1 MSETEKPTGQ
11 HVRINQS
18 LLSFLERP
26 ALRYMASRAPL
37 WVTPDV
43 MTAFGTFASIL
54 IFIGYIMVGKDFKAG
69 EDNLRYNWW
78 LIVSSIGFILN
89 WVGDSLDGTIAR
101 FRHIERPRFGFFL
114 DHSIDAFS
122 AVLMFLGIGFSG
134 LGNLQVTTFALIGYL
149 LLMINVYLK
158 TYVSGVF
165 VMTNIG
171 LGPTE
176 IRIIAIIVNIF
187 YFFKGQIYLTP
198 KTFPGMYLPEH
209 TTMMTLVMGV
219 IGFILVTYFLVQ
231 SIVDAK
237 GLSHVDEKARAQKI
251 AEKEKEQSR
260 VSKLEESK
268 VKATRTA
275 SAPENQKPAA

>member
-1 MSETEKPTGQ
+1 MSENDKPTGQ

-18 LLSFLERP
+18 LLSFLEKP
-26 ALRYMASRAPL
+26 ALRWMSSRAPL

-43 MTAFGTFASIL
+43 MTAFGTFASVL
-54 IFIGYIMVGKDFKAG
+54 IFIAYVMVGKDFKAG
-69 EDNLRYNWW
+69 QDNLRYNWW
-78 LIVSSIGFILN
+78 LLVASLGFILN

-114 DHSIDAFS
+114 DHSIDALS

-134 LGNLQVTTFALIGYL
+134 LGNLQITTFALVGYL

-176 IRIIAIIVNIF
+176 IRIIAIVVNVF
-187 YFFKGQIYLTP
+187 YFFKGQIYLNH
-198 KTFPGMYLPEH
+198 KSFPGMYLPEH
-209 TTMMTLVMGV
+209 TTLMTMVMGV
-219 IGFILVTYFLVQ
+219 IGLILVTYFLVQ

-237 GLSHVDEKARAQKI
+237 SLSHVDEKARAQKI
-251 AEKEKEQSR
+251 AEKEKEQQR
-260 VSKLEESK
+260 LRQLEEAK
-268 VKATRTA
+268 VKAAKKATNSKKQDPVA
-275 SAPENQKPAA
+275 

>member
-1 MSETEKPTGQ
+1 MSESEKPTGQ

-18 LLSFLERP
+18 VLSFLERP
-26 ALRYMASRAPL
+26 ALRWMSARAPL

-43 MTAFGTFASIL
+43 MTAFGTLASIL
-54 IFIGYIMVGKDFKAG
+54 IFVSYVMVGKDFKAG
-69 EDNLRYNWW
+69 QDNLRYNWW
-78 LIVSSIGFILN
+78 LLIASLGFFLN
-89 WVGDSLDGTIAR
+89 WVGDSLDSTIAR
-101 FRHIERPRFGFFL
+101 YRHIERPRFGFFL

-134 LGNLQVTTFALIGYL
+134 LGNLQITTFALIGYL

-176 IRIIAIIVNIF
+176 IRIIAIIVNVF
-187 YFFKGQIYLTP
+187 YFFKGQIYINS
-198 KTFPGMYLPEH
+198 KTFPGIFLPEH

-231 SIVDAK
+231 SILDAK
-237 GLSHVDEKARAQKI
+237 SLSHVDEKARAQKI
-251 AEKEKEQSR
+251 AEKEKEQYR
-260 VSKLEESK
+260 LRQLEEAK
-268 VKATRTA
+268 IKANKT
-275 SAPENQKPAA
+275 SSSSED

>member
-1 MSETEKPTGQ
+1 MSESEKPTGQ

-18 LLSFLERP
+18 LLGFLERP
-26 ALRYMASRAPL
+26 ALRWMSARAPL

-54 IFIGYIMVGKDFKAG
+54 IFVAYVMVGKNFKDG
-69 EDNLRYNWW
+69 EDNLLYNWW
-78 LIVSSIGFILN
+78 LMIASLGFILN

-101 FRHIERPRFGFFL
+101 YRHIERPRFGFFL

-134 LGNLQVTTFALIGYL
+134 LGNLQITTFALVGYL

-176 IRIIAIIVNIF
+176 IRIIAIIVNVF
-187 YFFKGQIYLTP
+187 YFLKGQIYLNP

-209 TTMMTLVMGV
+209 TTLMTLVMGV
-219 IGFILVTYFLVQ
+219 IGFILATYFLVQ
-231 SIVDAK
+231 SFMDAK
-237 GLSHVDEKARAQKI
+237 SLSHVDAKAKAQKI
-251 AEKEKEQSR
+251 ADKEKEQR
-260 VSKLEESK
+260 RLRQLEESK
-268 VKATRTA
+268 ADGKKMAAA
-275 SAPENQKPAA
+275 SKDQEQAD

>member
-11 HVRINQS
+11 HVRINQA

-54 IFIGYIMVGKDFKAG
+54 IFVAYIMVGKYFRAG

-78 LIVSSIGFILN
+78 LIVASLGFVLN

-101 FRHIERPRFGFFL
+101 YRHIERPRFGFFL

-134 LGNLQVTTFALIGYL
+134 LGNLQIITFALVGYL

-176 IRIIAIIVNIF
+176 IRIIAIIVNVF
-187 YFFKGQIYLTP
+187 YFFKGQIYLNP
-198 KTFPGMYLPEH
+198 KTFPGIYLPEN

-219 IGFILVTYFLVQ
+219 IGFILVTYFLIQ
-231 SIVDAK
+231 SIMDAK
-237 GLSHVDEKARAQKI
+237 SLSHVDEKARAQKI
-251 AEKEKEQSR
+251 ADKEKEQYR
-260 VSKLEESK
+260 LRQHEESK
-268 VKATRTA
+268 IKGNKAV
-275 SAPENQKPAA
+275 SPSEDQKQAN

>member
-1 MSETEKPTGQ
+1 MSESEKPTGQ

-43 MTAFGTFASIL
+43 MTAFGTLASIL
-54 IFIGYIMVGKDFKAG
+54 IFVSYVMVGKDFRVG

-78 LIVSSIGFILN
+78 LIMAALGFVLN

-101 FRHIERPRFGFFL
+101 FRHIERPRFGYFL

-122 AVLMFLGIGFSG
+122 AVLIFLGIGISG
-134 LGNLQVTTFALIGYL
+134 LGNLQIASFALIGYL
-149 LLMINVYLK
+149 LLMINAYLK

-176 IRIIAIIVNIF
+176 IRIIAIVVNIF
-187 YFFKGQIYLTP
+187 YFFKGQIYLNP

-260 VSKLEESK
+260 LSKLEESK
-268 VKATRTA
+268 AKVARTA
-275 SAPENQKPAA
+275 SQSEND

>member
-1 MSETEKPTGQ
+1 MSEPEKPTGQ

-26 ALRYMASRAPL
+26 ALRYMSSRAPL

-43 MTAFGTFASIL
+43 MTGFGTLASIL
-54 IFIGYIMVGKDFKAG
+54 IFVSYVMVGKGFSAG

-78 LIVSSIGFILN
+78 LIMASLGFVLN

-134 LGNLQVTTFALIGYL
+134 LGNLQITTFALVGYL

-176 IRIIAIIVNIF
+176 IRIIAIVVNIF
-187 YFFKGQIYLTP
+187 YFFKGQIYLNP
-198 KTFPGMYLPEH
+198 KSFPGIYLPEH
-209 TTMMTLVMGV
+209 TTLMTLVMGV

-260 VSKLEESK
+260 LSKLEESK
-268 VKATRTA
+268 AKGARTA
-275 SAPENQKPAA
+275 SPSENQKPAA

>member
-1 MSETEKPTGQ
+1 MSDTEKPTGQ

-69 EDNLRYNWW
+69 EDNLRHNWW
-78 LIVSSIGFILN
+78 LMVSSLGFVLN

-134 LGNLQVTTFALIGYL
+134 LGNLQITTFALIGYL

-176 IRIIAIIVNIF
+176 IRIIAIIVNTF
-187 YFFKGQIYLTP
+187 YFFKGQIYLNP

-209 TTMMTLVMGV
+209 TTMMTLIMGV
-219 IGFILVTYFLVQ
+219 IGFILVSYFLIQ

-268 VKATRTA
+268 AKAARTA
-275 SAPENQKPAA
+275 SASETQKPAA

>member
-18 LLSFLERP
+18 LLGFLERP

-37 WVTPDV
+37 WSTPDA
-43 MTAFGTFASIL
+43 MTAFGTFASVL
-54 IFIGYIMVGKDFKAG
+54 IFVAYVMVGKDFRAG
-69 EDNLRYNWW
+69 QDNLRYNWW
-78 LIVSSIGFILN
+78 LIVASLGFVLN

-114 DHSIDAFS
+114 DHSVDAFS

-134 LGNLQVTTFALIGYL
+134 LGNLQITTFALIGYL

-187 YFFKGQIYLTP
+187 YFFKGQIYVNP

-209 TTMMTLVMGV
+209 TTLMTLVMGV
-219 IGFILVTYFLVQ
+219 IGLILVTYFLIQ
-231 SIVDAK
+231 SLLDAK
-237 GLSHVDEKARAQKI
+237 NLSHVDEKARAQKI
-251 AEKEKEQSR
+251 ADKEKEQQR
-260 VSKLEESK
+260 LRQQEESK
-268 VKATRTA
+268 SKGNKMTSA
-275 SAPENQKPAA
+275 SEDQK

>member
-11 HVRINQS
+11 HVRINQA

-37 WVTPDV
+37 WATPDV
-43 MTAFGTFASIL
+43 MTAFGTFASIM
-54 IFIGYIMVGKDFKAG
+54 IFVAYVMVGKDFKAG
-69 EDNLRYNWW
+69 QDNLRYNWW
-78 LIVSSIGFILN
+78 LIVASLGFILN

-114 DHSIDAFS
+114 DHSVDAFS

-134 LGNLQVTTFALIGYL
+134 LGNLQIATFALIGYL
-149 LLMINVYLK
+149 LAMINVYLK

-176 IRIIAIIVNIF
+176 IRIIAIIVNVF
-187 YFFKGQIYLTP
+187 YFFKGQIYLNP
-198 KTFPGMYLPEH
+198 KTFPGIYLPEN
-209 TTMMTLVMGV
+209 TTLMTLVMGV

-237 GLSHVDEKARAQKI
+237 SLSHVDEKARAQKI
-251 AEKEKEQSR
+251 ADKEKEQHHLR
-260 VSKLEESK
+260 QQEESK
-268 VKATRTA
+268 IKGKSVSPT
-275 SAPENQKPAA
+275 EDQKQAG

>member
-1 MSETEKPTGQ
+1 MSDTEKPTGQ
-11 HVRINQS
+11 HVRINQA

-26 ALRYMASRAPL
+26 ALRWMASHAPL

-54 IFIGYIMVGKDFKAG
+54 IFFSYVMVGKDFRAG
-69 EDNLRYNWW
+69 ADNLRHNWW
-78 LIVSSIGFILN
+78 LIVASLGFFLN

-134 LGNLQVTTFALIGYL
+134 LGNLQVSTFALVGYL

-176 IRIIAIIVNIF
+176 IRIMAIMANLF
-187 YFFKGQIYLTP
+187 FFFKGQIYLNP
-198 KTFPGMYLPEH
+198 KTFPGMFLPEH
-209 TTMMTLVMGV
+209 TTLMTLVMGIITAV
-219 IGFILVTYFLVQ
+219 LVTYFLVQ
-231 SIVDAK
+231 SMVDAK
-237 GLSHVDEKARAQKI
+237 ALSHVDEKARAQKI
-251 AEKEKEQSR
+251 AEKEKELNR
-260 VSKLEESK
+260 LRKLEESK
-268 VKATRTA
+268 GKGVKVVTT
-275 SAPENQKPAA
+275 PEDQKPIA

>member
-1 MSETEKPTGQ
+1 MSDSEKPTGQ

-18 LLSFLERP
+18 LLGFLERP
-26 ALRYMASRAPL
+26 ALRWMSARAPL

-43 MTAFGTFASIL
+43 MTGFGTLASIL
-54 IFIGYIMVGKDFKAG
+54 TFVAYVMVGKDFKAG
-69 EDNLRYNWW
+69 QDNLRYNWW
-78 LIVSSIGFILN
+78 LMLASLGFMLN

-101 FRHIERPRFGFFL
+101 YRHIERPRFGFFL

-122 AVLMFLGIGFSG
+122 TVLIFLGIGLSG
-134 LGNLQVTTFALIGYL
+134 LGNLQITTFALVGYL

-187 YFFKGQIYLTP
+187 YFFKGQIYLNP
-198 KTFPGMYLPEH
+198 KTFPGMFLPEH
-209 TTMMTLVMGV
+209 TTLMTLVMGV
-219 IGFILVTYFLVQ
+219 IGFILISYFLVQ
-231 SIVDAK
+231 SFVDAK
-237 GLSHVDEKARAQKI
+237 SLSHVDEKARAQKI
-251 AEKEKEQSR
+251 AEKEKEQQHLR
-260 VSKLEESK
+260 QQEELK
-268 VKATRTA
+268 IKGHTKASQA
-275 SAPENQKPAA
+275 EDQKQAG